1 MIPPDHSPGTRRSAG
16 SSPVRHAPGAHRTKR
31 LLAALLAC
39 GALTGAS
46 GWAQATDA
54 ARDYDLPAAPL
65 SATVN
70 RIARDAGLAV
80 TVESSLLEGKVGAP
94 VRGRFDGPEALRRAL
109 AGTGLELVRTDL
121 GSYTVRPA
129 PQPAADGG
137 TLAPVRVVGRA
148 ETATGPVEGYVA
160 RRSATATK
168 TDTPLIETPQS
179 ISVVSREQMRDREVQ
194 SVTEAILYSAGI
206 IGDNAADVRYDKP
219 VIRGFAARQFL
230 DGLYVNYYSSGY
242 NMPLIE
248 PYGLERVEILR
259 GPSSVLYG
267 ANSPGGLL
275 NLVSKRPTDTP
286 LREINLQ
293 AGTNSRLQG
302 SFDFS
307 DAVDANGVA
316 RFRLTGLVRD
326 SDTQTD
332 HARDNRVFLAPSLV
346 LKLSERSRLTLL
358 ASYQHDKQGTLINF
372 LPREGTLIPTVDG
385 RTIPSSFF
393 SGEPGYNTFDRKQY
407 SLGYQFEHRFSD
419 ALVFRQNARYM
430 RSDLD
435 YTGVYAVGWSS
446 AAKTH
451 LRRASLRDEGKLDS
465 VVLDNQLQA
474 DFGTGPVRHTALVG
488 LDYQRAKFKESQ
500 GYGTVGAGLGLL
512 DPFSPEYG
520 QSINPIPSFTRADQN
535 QRQLGIYAQ
544 DQMKFGERWIL
555 VASARKDWAR
565 SDTLS
570 ERVVA
575 ATGAATGTNTP
586 VDQSDFTYRLGMVYR
601 SPSGLAPYVSHSTS
615 FQPQAGTDYAGTPFK
630 PTTGK
635 QTEIGVKYQPAGS
648 ESYVIASVY
657 DLRQQNV
664 LTADPDLS
672 HGPSARVQTGEI
684 RSRGLELEGAFE
696 FDNGLKLLGAYTYM
710 DMEVTRSNAAD
721 LHKTPTNRPR
731 HMASLWADYTLRG
744 GPLQG
749 LGFGAGV
756 RYMGSTW
763 GDAGNTFKVGAVALF
778 DAALHYQL
786 DRHWRFSLNASNL
799 FDKSYIGSCGSATT
813 CYYGYRRTV
822 LATATYRW

>member
-1 MIPPDHSPGTRRSAG
+1 MSSLAGRRLPTVA
-16 SSPVRHAPGAHRTKR
+16 AWCLLTWAALAATGAH
-31 LLAALLAC
+31 
-39 GALTGAS
+39 
-46 GWAQATDA
+46 AQADA
-54 ARDYDLPAAPL
+54 PRHYDLPAAPL
-65 SATVN
+65 SSTVN
-70 RIARDAGLAV
+70 RIAREAGLALA
-80 TVESSLLEGKVGAP
+80 VESSLLEGKMGAP
-94 VRGRFDGPEALRRAL
+94 VRGHFDAAEALRRAL
-109 AGTGLELVRTDL
+109 AGSGLELVRTDL
-121 GSYTVRPA
+121 GSYTLRPA
-129 PQPAADGG
+129 APSAVEAG
-137 TLAPVRVVGRA
+137 TLAPVHVVGRL
-148 ETATGPVEGYVA
+148 EQTATGPVEGYVA

-168 TDTPLIETPQS
+168 TDTSLIETPQS

-194 SVTEAILYSAGI
+194 SVTDAILYSAGI
-206 IGDNAADVRYDKP
+206 TGDNAADVRYDRP

-230 DGLYVNYYSSGY
+230 DGLYLNYYNSGY

-259 GPSSVLYG
+259 GPSAVLYG
-267 ANSPGGLL
+267 ANAPGGLL
-275 NLVSKRPTDTP
+275 NLVSKRPTDVP

-307 DAVDANGVA
+307 DAIDVNGVA

-332 HARDNRVFLAPSLV
+332 YAHDDRVFIAPSLD
-346 LKLSERSRLTLL
+346 LKLSDRSRLLLL
-358 ASYQHDKQGTLINF
+358 ASYQRDKQGTLINF

-393 SGEPGYNTFDRKQY
+393 TGEPGFNSFDRKQY

-419 ALVFRQNARYM
+419 ALVFRQSARYM

-435 YTGVYAVGWSS
+435 YTGVYAAGWAS
-446 AAKTH
+446 AAQTH
-451 LRRASLRDEGKLDS
+451 LRRASLQDSGKLDS

-474 DFGTGPVRHTALVG
+474 DFGTGAIKHTALAGV
-488 LDYQRAKFKESQ
+488 DYQRAKFEELQ
-500 GYGTVGAGLGLL
+500 GYGTVGAGLGLI
-512 DPFSPEYG
+512 DPFAPQYG
-520 QSINPIPSFTRADQN
+520 QSINPIPAFTRADQN
-535 QRQLGIYAQ
+535 QRQLGLYAQ
-544 DQMKFGERWIL
+544 DQMKFGERWVL
-555 VASARKDWAR
+555 VASGRKDWAR

-570 ERVVA
+570 ERIVT
-575 ATGAATGTNTP
+575 ATGATTSTHTP

-601 SPSGLAPYVSHSTS
+601 GANGVAPYVSHSTS
-615 FQPQAGTDYAGTPFK
+615 FQPQAGSDYAGTPFK

-635 QTEIGVKYQPAGS
+635 QTEIGVKYQPPGS
-648 ESYVIASVY
+648 DGYVVASLY

-664 LTADPDLS
+664 LTADPDPS
-672 HGPSARVQTGEI
+672 HGAAARVQTGAI
-684 RSRGLELEGAFE
+684 RSRGLELEGVFE
-696 FDNGLKLLGAYTYM
+696 FDTGLKLIGAYTYM
-710 DMEVTRSNAAD
+710 DMEVTRSNSGD

-731 HMASLWADYTLRG
+731 HMASLWAHYTVRS

-749 LGFGAGV
+749 LRVGGGV

-763 GDAGNTFKVGAVALF
+763 GDAANTFKVGAATLF
-778 DAALHYQL
+778 DAAVHYQL
-786 DRHWRFSLNASNL
+786 DRHWGFALNASNL